1 MSEPSIK
8 GSLVQSSLE
17 VLRGHLAS
25 GALSREDLERSL
37 KPEDLELLDDDLLMS
52 AWIPVA
58 GYGRILEALAAAA
71 GRRDDAFFI
80 DGGRDSARRL
90 VELGVYRQL
99 DERTERWEERVGK
112 LLVSVAGVLWNFGS
126 WEWLGMDGADS
137 FRVGCRGV
145 AGMPRVY
152 ALRTQ
157 GFVEFLA
164 ARAAGG
170 AVDLTMERRPDGD
183 SIVFRCRKR

>member
-8 GSLVQSSLE
+8 GSLVQSSLDE
-17 VLRGHLAS
+17 LRGHLTS
-25 GALSREDLERSL
+25 GTLSRGDLESSL
-37 KPEDLELLDDDLLMS
+37 KPEDLDLLDGDMLMS

-58 GYGRILEALAAAA
+58 SYGRILEALAAAA
-71 GRRDDAFFI
+71 DRRDDAFFI
-80 DGGRDSARRL
+80 DGGRDSARRM

-112 LLVSVAGVLWNFGS
+112 LLVSVAGVLWNFGT
-126 WEWLGMDGADS
+126 WKWLGMDGDNS
-137 FRVGCRGV
+137 FRVECRGV
-145 AGMPRVY
+145 AAMPRVY

-164 ARAAGG
+164 TRAAGG
-170 AVDLTMERRPDGD
+170 AVNLMMERSLDGG
-183 SIVFRCRKR
+183 SIEFRCRKR

>member
-8 GSLVQSSLE
+8 GSLVRSSVEELC
-17 VLRGHLAS
+17 RHLAS
-25 GALSREDLERSL
+25 GALSRDDLERRL
-37 KPEDLELLDDDLLMS
+37 KPEDLDLLDGDMLMS

-58 GYGRILEALAAAA
+58 SYGRILEALAAAA
-71 GRRDDAFFI
+71 DRRDDAFFVE
-80 DGGRDSARRL
+80 GGRDSARRM

-112 LLVSVAGVLWNFGS
+112 LLVSVAEVLWNFGT
-126 WEWLGMDGADS
+126 WAWLGMDGKDS
-137 FRVGCRGV
+137 FRAECRGV

-164 ARAAGG
+164 SRAAGG
-170 AVDLTMERRPDGD
+170 AVELVMQRGLDGG
-183 SIVFRCRKR
+183 SLEFRGRKR